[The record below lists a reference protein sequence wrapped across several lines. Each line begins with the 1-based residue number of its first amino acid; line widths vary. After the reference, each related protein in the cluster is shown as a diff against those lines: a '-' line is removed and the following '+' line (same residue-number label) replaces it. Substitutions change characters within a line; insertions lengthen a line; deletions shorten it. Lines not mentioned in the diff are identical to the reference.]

1 MIPSDVQMGKAMD
14 VEDVNALH
22 VVKLFGKMY
31 QVSHH
36 VVISS
41 CDTGADE
48 CRQANLLQFKS
59 DMHSSIEVAKLESVE
74 VDGSSAR

>member
-1 MIPSDVQMGKAMD
+1 MIPSHVQMGKAMD

-22 VVKLFGKMY
+22 VVKLFGKVY

-48 CRQANLLQFKS
+48 CRQANLVEYA
-59 DMHSSIEVAKLESVE
+59 SIKMRHAFQHRGCDIRV
-74 VDGSSAR
+74 R